1 MTGLAENSSERLVAK
16 YYASGALVSNQQADP
31 ATAPGASGG
40 QAKRFVT
47 FNPAMSKADIANNE
61 KRTDRQQ
68 PLGKQGTQRWEG
80 SLEGLLSPSTYETE
94 FEAAM
99 RGTWASVSSLT
110 ASDLTSVSAD
120 NSSSKF
126 AFGGGNPVTSGMRI
140 GQIMRFTGL
149 SDDEN
154 NSRNFLIL
162 GFGGSNN
169 REVTVYPAP
178 DTMSADTDFT
188 VSFPGGRLV
197 IPSSDHVSRL
207 SAWEKYYP
215 DAGFAAL
222 YTEAR
227 CGGFNIGV
235 NADTNVTVSFP
246 FMGRG
251 RFWYKD
257 SDAPFFT
264 SPTAQ
269 TDNEVC
275 GPVSGLLR
283 VNGENLGLVTA
294 LSFGINLNPQAPSVV
309 LQKFSPEIFLGPAVG
324 TGNISFFVDRDAVDL
339 VETFDDETR
348 VEILPMFQNS
358 DDADAETLAFYMP
371 YCQLGNLSDQDDG
384 SGGKVFSGPFAFGP
398 RAGTAAAGQDTSMI
412 QIVDTTVTP

>member
-1 MTGLAENSSERLVAK
+1 MSGLAENSSERLVVK

-47 FNPAMSKADIANNE
+47 FNPALSKADIANNE
-61 KRTDRQQ
+61 KRNDRQQ

-120 NSSSKF
+120 ASTSKF
-126 AFGGGNPVTSGMRI
+126 SFGGGDPVASGMRI
-140 GQIMRFTGL
+140 GQIMRFANL
-149 SDDEN
+149 SDADN
-154 NSRNFLIL
+154 NGKNFLIL
-162 GFGGSNN
+162 GFGGANN

-178 DTMSADTDFT
+178 DTMTADTDFT

-197 IPSSDHVSRL
+197 IPTSDHVSRL
-207 SAWEKYYP
+207 VAMETYYP

-227 CGGFNIGV
+227 CGGFNIGI
-235 NADTNVTVSFP
+235 NADNNVTVSFP

-257 SDAPFFT
+257 SAAPFFT
-264 SPTAQ
+264 SPAAQ
-269 TDNEVC
+269 TSNEVC

-283 VNGENLGLVTA
+283 ANGANLGLITA

-309 LQKFSPEIFLGPAVG
+309 GQKFSPEIFLQAAQGG
-324 TGNISFFVDRDAVDL
+324 GNISFFVDQDAVDL

-348 VEILPMFQNS
+348 IEILPMFQNS
-358 DDADAETLAFYMP
+358 DDDAAETLAFYMP
-371 YCQLGNLSDQDDG
+371 YCQLGNLTPQDDG
-384 SGGKVFSGPFAFGP
+384 SGGKVMSGPFSFGP
-398 RAGTAAAGQDTSMI
+398 VEGTPDAGQDASMI